1 MAPVFF
7 CTHLFGVQVEL
18 YSLSSAC
25 VLGWGGGRKKGRAK
39 GRVERWWG
47 WRDGGLSVISPE
59 GDNGRGA
66 HCNGCHVVP
75 SLHN

>member
-1 MAPVFF
+1 M
-7 CTHLFGVQVEL
+7 
-18 YSLSSAC
+18 C
-25 VLGWGGGRKKGRAK
+25 VCVKRGAGRKEGQRE
-39 GRVERWWG
+39 GGSGGMEGQG
-47 WRDGGLSVISPE
+47 WKREGVGVGGLLVITPE

>member
-25 VLGWGGGRKKGRAK
+25 VLGWGAGRKGGQKEEWRDG
-39 GRVERWWG
+39 GG

>member
-1 MAPVFF
+1 MSKGMREREREGQREGESMAPVFF

-25 VLGWGGGRKKGRAK
+25 VLGGRKKGRAK

-47 WRDGGLSVISPE
+47 GGGTGGS
-59 GDNGRGA
+59 R
-66 HCNGCHVVP
+66 
-75 SLHN
+75 